1 MELRHYLI
9 LKHGN
14 EVDYMGLENI
24 IGVEKAGEILGL
36 SPGRVKNMCAEGKLE
51 AKKIG
56 KTWIL
61 DKTNLEVK
69 KMVKVMY
76 EDILVGEILTNR
88 SLTVDEALDL
98 IDFNEEKFIIDN
110 GFDDIDYNDFSL
122 VY

>member
-1 MELRHYLI
+1 
-9 LKHGN
+9 
-14 EVDYMGLENI
+14 MGLENI